1 MKNIL
6 FGFLITFIFALIF
19 EIIGIW
25 QAMVVAG
32 ILGGLMVNRSWQAF
46 LVGFSG
52 VAICWLMILIYSE
65 IVHEIFPLMDMTA
78 QIMMLPKNLS
88 FLIVIGAILIGGIL
102 GGLGGLNGF
111 WWRRIFV
118 NYTRYG
124 LKLHDCICQC
134 EERND
139 EAIS

>member
-118 NYTRYG
+118 RYW
-124 LKLHDCICQC
+124 LLD
-134 EERND
+134 
-139 EAIS
+139 A

>member
-1 MKNIL
+1 
-6 FGFLITFIFALIF
+6 
-19 EIIGIW
+19 
-25 QAMVVAG
+25 
-32 ILGGLMVNRSWQAF
+32 
-46 LVGFSG
+46 
-52 VAICWLMILIYSE
+52 MILIYSE
-65 IVHEIFPLMDMTA
+65 IVHDIFPLMDMTA

-111 WWRRIFV
+111 WWRRIFE